1 MGEKQ
6 KLLNQTEL
14 KKKNPGLHNNVIF
27 CILIYTVELII
38 PILLVFSA

>member
-6 KLLNQTEL
+6 KLLNQIEL
-14 KKKNPGLHNNVIF
+14 KKNPGLHNNVIF

-38 PILLVFSA
+38 PILLFSA